1 MLDEYLLGEGYGLNQ
16 RALEEIERVANE
28 ALEYG
33 SMATDAGEANAE
45 VERLGGLIITL
56 LAELMR
62 VKSAAR
68 DDYRRMN
75 ALIKV
80 ANDAD

>member
-1 MLDEYLLGEGYGLNQ
+1 MLEEYLLGDEHGLSKS
-16 RALEEIERVANE
+16 ALAEIERVANE
-28 ALEYG
+28 ALQYG